1 MSAGA
6 RLRAAVIRALP
17 DPARKTIR
25 ALLRRPPRAPAA
37 TARAWISPSPLDPP
51 QRFTLPV
58 PPPPVAD
65 QWPEP
70 PEIEKPDATT
80 GRAGP
85 PADPP
90 QPFDID
96 LLESLNA
103 EYASHPFHQPPAQ
116 DAGSRAERARK
127 RLVEAHRLIDL
138 SERRVLEIGC
148 GAGYE
153 VWYIAHQ
160 LNSDAYGLDIAA
172 RAAWEHL
179 SGPSVHFAC
188 ADIAAGHPFDDN
200 QFDRIISFS
209 VWEHITHP
217 YAALEQTFR
226 ILKPGGLAYISAN
239 LHRSAI
245 ASHRSREITFP
256 WPHLLFSDDV
266 VREFFRRRGRNA
278 TSAWV
283 NRLSWADYER
293 HMRRIGFQI
302 RMLRFSERPIDEAF
316 YERFEAVL
324 GRYPRTDLTH
334 DFFKVVL
341 EKAGAV

>member
-1 MSAGA
+1 MS
-6 RLRAAVIRALP
+6 
-17 DPARKTIR
+17 
-25 ALLRRPPRAPAA
+25 
-37 TARAWISPSPLDPP
+37 
-51 QRFTLPV
+51 V
-58 PPPPVAD
+58 PPPPIAD
-65 QWPEP
+65 TWPEP
-70 PEIEKPDATT
+70 PQIELPDATT
-80 GRAGP
+80 GSVAPDAGP
-85 PADPP
+85 ARPL
-90 QPFDID
+90 DID

-103 EYASHPFHQPPAQ
+103 EYAAHPFHQPPAQ

-188 ADIAAGHPFDDN
+188 ADIAAGHPFDAN

-209 VWEHITHP
+209 VWEHITQP

-266 VREFFRRRGRNA
+266 VREFYKRRGRNV

-283 NRLSWADYER
+283 NRLSWADYEQQ
-293 HMRRIGFQI
+293 MRRIGFQI

-316 YERFEAVL
+316 YQRFEAVL
-324 GRYPRTDLTH
+324 GRYPRTDLTR